1 MRVHLLADHIPWFGQ
16 HSGYEQ
22 LPLYLSANVRTVTA
36 RTTRN
41 QIRLGKLYAR
51 WMRWREPINYVHAAA
66 ELRYRLSAMRQAD
79 VHHILYGEMHERLWN
94 RRERVPRNVIVTLHH
109 PPAQWAQ
116 QNPNWRAQLR
126 CLQSALLLYQ
136 SDIAEFEA
144 YIGKGRVRFVPHGV
158 DTEFFHPEKPNPNNP
173 PRILF
178 VGQNGRNFEMLER
191 VVRTLAHLYP
201 ELRFDFVVRQTIR
214 ERFVPLTCLGREPTI
229 QWYENVSDAQLCAL
243 YHQATLVLLPFDA
256 CGAANTLLEALA
268 CGIPVVTTDV
278 GGVGDYGGGTVFPIV
293 ENNDD
298 DGMLALVEKY
308 LTDPG
313 QHEKISRAE
322 RAFAKAHLTWEQS
335 ARRHLAAYAELA
347 QS

>member
-1 MRVHLLADHIPWFGQ
+1 MGCIDASARRIAAPRAVCERGLARLYSGDVYDTMRVHILPTISHGLGQ

-41 QIRLGKLYAR
+41 QIRLGKLYRR

-144 YIGKGRVRFVPHGV
+144 TSAK
-158 DTEFFHPEKPNPNNP
+158 
-173 PRILF
+173 
-178 VGQNGRNFEMLER
+178 
-191 VVRTLAHLYP
+191 
-201 ELRFDFVVRQTIR
+201 
-214 ERFVPLTCLGREPTI
+214 
-229 QWYENVSDAQLCAL
+229 
-243 YHQATLVLLPFDA
+243 DA
-256 CGAANTLLEALA
+256 CVLCRTEWI
-268 CGIPVVTTDV
+268 GIFSPRKT
-278 GGVGDYGGGTVFPIV
+278 
-293 ENNDD
+293 
-298 DGMLALVEKY
+298 
-308 LTDPG
+308 
-313 QHEKISRAE
+313 
-322 RAFAKAHLTWEQS
+322 
-335 ARRHLAAYAELA
+335 
-347 QS
+347 